1 MAAGGGSGV
10 FGSAKGLFYLTL
22 QRFHTIFNILLFAIT
37 ALRLYLVDGG
47 VTCWT
52 T

>member
-10 FGSAKGLFYLTL
+10 FGAKGLFYLTL
-22 QRFHTIFNILLFAIT
+22 QRFHTIFNILLFALT
-37 ALRLYLVDGG
+37 ALRSYLVDGG